1 MRSSD
6 VSIVKVT
13 IIEILEVKD
22 IRNTFYEGMQPSRN
36 RTIQSTVNSQFF

>member
-1 MRSSD
+1 MKSSD

-22 IRNTFYEGMQPSRN
+22 IRNAFLKECSHRGTGPSEAR
-36 RTIQSTVNSQFF
+36 